1 MSDSEAVSTPIKRPS
16 RGRRRGGRAGQAA
29 EAARRVAP
37 IERFGTRVNKP
48 YQPLDVESVEQ
59 IYTAALNVLAEIGVG
74 NPLPELTELAIRKGA
89 TLDARGRLLFPAPL
103 VKDIIAGAA
112 REFVLYGRTPEND
125 FEIAPGH
132 VHYCTGGA
140 AVSMLE
146 HQSGKYRPS
155 VAADIYDAARVCD
168 NLESIHWFARPV
180 VATEIADAKELDLN
194 TVYASLAGTSK
205 HIGCSFF
212 EADSVYATEK
222 MFDLVM
228 GGAGKFRERPCLS
241 IHATCMVSPLTFAE
255 ESCLAA
261 KAAIDVGMPV
271 LSQCGPQAGATAPAS
286 LAGTLVQT
294 LAEQL
299 GSLVMINLFKPGHP
313 TIMAPYVFVSD
324 LRTGAFSGG
333 SGEQAVLAAAQSQ
346 VLNHIGI
353 PNAVAAGMTD
363 SKQLDSQAGFE
374 MGITDLLAGLAGSN
388 MIMES
393 AGMTASLMGC
403 SLESF
408 VLGDEMLKVCRR
420 ILRGIEVT
428 EDNLAMSVKAIRDS
442 VNGEGHFLGHEQ
454 TIALMQSE
462 FVYPKF
468 FDRNSIDDWVDAGE
482 PDMRDRACNFVTE
495 TLAATN
501 PHAIPDEIDS
511 LIRAEFPIKLSRAHI
526 LSGQR
531 STGES

>member
-1 MSDSEAVSTPIKRPS
+1 MGASEQVTRTG

-29 EAARRVAP
+29 QAARQTAP
-37 IERFGTRVNKP
+37 IERFGTRVNNL
-48 YQPLDVESVEQ
+48 YQPLAEASVAR
-59 IYTAALNVLAEIGVG
+59 IYAAALDVLAEIGVG
-74 NPLPELTELAIRKGA
+74 NPLPELVELALAKGA
-89 TLDARGRLLFPAPL
+89 TQDAAGRLLFPRPL
-103 VKDIIAGAA
+103 VEEIIATAS
-112 REFVLYGRTPEND
+112 RQFVLYGRDPAND

-140 AVSMLE
+140 AVSMLD
-146 HQSGKYRPS
+146 HGSGEYRPS

-168 NLESIHWFARPV
+168 QLESIHWYARPV
-180 VATEIADAKELDLN
+180 VATEISDGYELDIN
-194 TVYASLAGTSK
+194 TVYASIAGTTK
-205 HIGCSFF
+205 HIGSSFMDPQ
-212 EADSVYATEK
+212 AVYDAEK

-228 GGAGKFRERPCLS
+228 GGEGKFRERPCMS
-241 IHATCMVSPLTFAE
+241 IHATCMVSPLTYAE

-261 KAAIDVGMPV
+261 KAAIDVGMPI

-324 LRTGAFSGG
+324 LRTGAFTGG

-346 VLNHIGI
+346 VLNYIGI

-363 SKQLDSQAGFE
+363 AKKLDSQAGFE

-420 ILRGIEVT
+420 ILRGIEVN
-428 EDNLAMSVKAIRDS
+428 EDNLNTSVQAIRDS

-454 TIALMQSE
+454 TLSLMQSE

-468 FDRNSIDDWVDAGE
+468 FDRNSIDDWLDAGA
-482 PDMRDRACNFVTE
+482 PDIRDRANAFVKA
-495 TLAATN
+495 TLAAEH
-501 PHAIPDEIDS
+501 PGAISAEADAR
-511 LIRAEFPIKLSRAHI
+511 IRELYPIKVSREHI
-526 LSGQR
+526 DAGKAV
-531 STGES
+531 GESI